1 MLQQRRGSRT
11 SGTYAVGG
19 EMDAINTF
27 ADHVVATGFR
37 DLPADAV
44 RAAKIFILDTFGVGL
59 AGSAGPMAREL
70 AAASA
75 AWGNGA
81 DARVWGV
88 GVSRP
93 AAIAA
98 LCNAYQ
104 VHNAEFD
111 CVHEEAVV
119 HAMTVVLPAAIAGAE
134 RGKNVSGA
142 DLIAAVTLGVDVAA
156 GLGVA
161 AAAGLRFFRP
171 ATAGTFGATAALG
184 KLMGFDRPTLV
195 NAFSA
200 AYAQLSG
207 TMQAHSEASA
217 LLAMQMGFAARN
229 AVTACDLAACGF
241 EGPKNVLEGPFGYFK
256 LFEPGGAPAR
266 VVRELGRR
274 WFITELAHKPFPSG
288 RATHGII
295 EACLT
300 LRREHRLAPETIDR
314 IIAHVPPLVHQLVG
328 RPPREGMQP
337 NYARLCAPYVA
348 ACVLRRG
355 GLGLDDFTAEAY
367 RHPST
372 QDLARRIAVEVRDAG
387 DPNALTPVEVEIHLR
402 DGARHAALIETVYG
416 NPSKPLSRSDH
427 LAKFRNNCAGA
438 AHPLPPDNVEQLI
451 ERVDRLEEVVDVAEL
466 VDLLTDKNLSPVR
479 HRPRKRAIQ

>member
-1 MLQQRRGSRT
+1 
-11 SGTYAVGG
+11 
-19 EMDAINTF
+19 MDAISRF

-37 DLPADAV
+37 DIPADAI

-70 AAASA
+70 VAASA
-75 AWGNGA
+75 AWGHGA

-93 AAIAA
+93 AATAA

-119 HAMTVVLPAAIAGAE
+119 HAMTVVLSAAIAAAE
-134 RGKNVSGA
+134 RAKNVSGA

-156 GLGVA
+156 GLGIA
-161 AAAGLRFFRP
+161 ATAGLRFFRP

-184 KLMGFDRPTLV
+184 KLMRFDRPTMV

-200 AYAQLSG
+200 VYAQLCG
-207 TMQAHSEASA
+207 TMQPHSEGSGQ
-217 LLAMQMGFAARN
+217 LAMQMGFAARN

-241 EGPKNVLEGPFGYFK
+241 DGPKNVLEGPFGYFN

-274 WFITELAHKPFPSG
+274 WLITELAHKPFPSG

-295 EACLT
+295 EACLA
-300 LRREHRLAPETIDR
+300 LRREHRLAPEAIDR
-314 IIAHVPPLVHQLVG
+314 VTAHVPPLVHQLVG
-328 RPPREGMQP
+328 RQPRDEMAP

-348 ACVLRRG
+348 ACALRKG
-355 GLGLDDFTAEAY
+355 AVGLDDFTAQAY
-367 RHPST
+367 RHPPT
-372 QDLARRIAVEVRDAG
+372 QDLARRVAIEVRDRG
-387 DPNALTPVEVEIHLR
+387 NPNALTPVEVEIHLR
-402 DGARHAALIETVYG
+402 DGARHATLIETVYG
-416 NPSKPLSRSDH
+416 NPSKPLSRDDQ
-427 LAKFRNNCAGA
+427 LAKFRSNCAA
-438 AHPLPPDNVEQLI
+438 AARPLPADNVEKLI
-451 ERVDRLEEVVDVAEL
+451 ERIDRLEQIADVGEL
-466 VDLLTDKNLSPVR
+466 VDLLT
-479 HRPRKRAIQ
+479 

>member
-1 MLQQRRGSRT
+1 
-11 SGTYAVGG
+11 
-19 EMDAINTF
+19 MDAISTF

-37 DLPADAV
+37 DIPAAAV

-70 AAASA
+70 AAGSA
-75 AWGNGA
+75 AWGHGA

-93 AAIAA
+93 AATAA

-119 HAMTVVLPAAIAGAE
+119 HAMTVVLPVAIAGAE
-134 RGKNVSGA
+134 RAKNVSGA

-161 AAAGLRFFRP
+161 AAKGLRFFRP
-171 ATAGTFGATAALG
+171 ATAGAFGATAALG
-184 KLMGFDRPTLV
+184 KLMGFDPPTLV
-195 NAFSA
+195 SAFST
-200 AYAQLSG
+200 AYAQLCG

-256 LFEPGGAPAR
+256 LFEPDGAPAR
-266 VVRELGRR
+266 VAQELGRR

-300 LRREHRLAPETIDR
+300 LRREHRLAPEAIGHVT
-314 IIAHVPPLVHQLVG
+314 AHVPPLVHQLVG
-328 RPPREGMQP
+328 RPAREEMQP
-337 NYARLCAPYVA
+337 NYARLCTPYVA
-348 ACVLRRG
+348 ACVLRKG
-355 GLGLDDFTAEAY
+355 ALGLDDFTAEAY
-367 RHPST
+367 RDPPT
-372 QDLARRIAVEVRDAG
+372 QDLARRIGIAVRDLG
-387 DPNALTPVEVEIHLR
+387 DPNALTPVEVEIFLR
-402 DGARHAALIETVYG
+402 DGTRHAAPIETVYG
-416 NPSKPLSRSDH
+416 NPSKPLSRDDH
-427 LAKFRNNCAGA
+427 LAKFRSNCAA
-438 AHPLPPDNVEQLI
+438 AARPLPPANVEKLI
-451 ERVDRLEEVVDVAEL
+451 ARIDRLEDVAEVTEI
-466 VDLLTDKNLSPVR
+466 VDLLT
-479 HRPRKRAIQ
+479 

>member
-1 MLQQRRGSRT
+1 
-11 SGTYAVGG
+11 
-19 EMDAINTF
+19 MDAISTF
-27 ADHVVATGFR
+27 ADHVVATRFR
-37 DLPADAV
+37 DIPGEAV

-59 AGSAGPMAREL
+59 SGSAGPMAREL

-81 DARVWGV
+81 DARVWGI
-88 GVSRP
+88 GALRP
-93 AAIAA
+93 AATAA

-119 HAMTVVLPAAIAGAE
+119 HAMTAVLPVAIAGAE
-134 RGKNVSGA
+134 RAKNVSGA

-161 AAAGLRFFRP
+161 AAKGLRFFRP
-171 ATAGTFGATAALG
+171 ATAGAFGATAALG
-184 KLMGFDRPTLV
+184 KLMGFDQPRLV

-207 TMQAHSEASA
+207 TMQAHSEGSA

-241 EGPKNVLEGPFGYFK
+241 DGPKNVLEGPFGYFK
-256 LFEPGGAPAR
+256 LFEPDGAPAR

-274 WFITELAHKPFPSG
+274 WFIAELAHKPFPSG

-295 EACLT
+295 EACLA
-300 LRREHRLAPETIDR
+300 LRREHGFVTEAIDR
-314 IIAHVPPLVHQLVG
+314 VTAHVPPLVHQLVG
-328 RPPREGMQP
+328 RSPREEMQP

-348 ACVLRRG
+348 ACVLRSG
-355 GLGLDDFTAEAY
+355 GLGLDDFTAKAY
-367 RHPST
+367 RDPST
-372 QDLARRIAVEVRDAG
+372 QDLARRIAIAVRDAG
-387 DPNALTPVEVEIHLR
+387 DPNALTPVEVEIHLH
-402 DGARHAALIETVYG
+402 DGTWHAALIETVYG
-416 NPSKPLSRSDH
+416 NPAKPLSRSDH
-427 LAKFRNNCAGA
+427 LAKFRSNCAAA
-438 AHPLPPDNVEQLI
+438 AHRLPPANVERLI
-451 ERVDRLEEVVDVAEL
+451 ERIDRLEEFVGVAEL
-466 VDLLTDKNLSPVR
+466 VDLLAP
-479 HRPRKRAIQ
+479 